1 MREDMYML
9 PQGFKEKLKG
19 LLGDGYPDFENALSA
34 PPVRGVRINRIKAS
48 GDIDVNGA
56 TLLPLSYVRDGYI
69 LDGGDGIGASP
80 EHHAG
85 MIYVQDPGAMATVS
99 ALDVK
104 EGWWVLDAC
113 AAPGGKSSQLAEKI
127 GPHGFLLSNEYVP
140 KRAKILVGNLER
152 LGVTNT
158 VVTSLDTS
166 ELAHLFC
173 EAFDLV
179 LCDAPCSG
187 EGMFRK
193 SDEAKDLWSE
203 ENVALCAKRQ
213 SEILENLASLVSC
226 GGYLL
231 YSTCTYSPEENE
243 MVIDAF
249 LSKHEEFSIQPV
261 KDELAKVTA
270 DGIVPDG
277 SIRDELAMSRRFY
290 PHKSPGEGQFMALLK
305 KSEKDR
311 KKQTI
316 LYKEADLSLSKSETA
331 TVIAFLKDTME
342 EIPSGRLI
350 RQGDYVS
357 LVTHP
362 CPIPP
367 RSVFMPGVLLGEIK
381 KGVFHPHHHFFSAY
395 GHLMKRKI
403 NLQKGDERVTKYLRG
418 EEIDARGAT
427 SPGVLAVCYEG
438 VALGGGKCVG
448 EKIKNHY
455 PKGLRNN

>member
-1 MREDMYML
+1 ML
-9 PQGFKEKLKG
+9 PQGFKEKLEG
-19 LLGDGYPDFENALSA
+19 LLGDEYSAFEKALSA
-34 PPVRGVRINRIKAS
+34 PPVRGVRINKIKAK
-48 GDIDVNGA
+48 GKLDISDA
-56 TLLPLSYVRDGYI
+56 ELLPLSYIDGGYI
-69 LDGGDGIGASP
+69 LCSGDSIGTSP

-104 EGWWVLDAC
+104 DGWWVLDAC

-127 GPHGFLLSNEYVP
+127 GKNGFLLSNEYVP

-152 LGVTNT
+152 LGATNT

-166 ELAHLFC
+166 ELAGLFS
-173 EAFDLV
+173 ESFDLV

-193 SDEAKDLWSE
+193 SEEAKDAWSE
-203 ENVALCAKRQ
+203 ENVLLCARRQ
-213 SEILENLASLVSC
+213 SQILENLSSLVAS

-243 MVIDAF
+243 MVVDAF
-249 LSKHEEFSIQPV
+249 LSSHKEFSLVPV
-261 KDELAKVTA
+261 KDELISVTA
-270 DGIVPDG
+270 DGIIPVG
-277 SIRDELAMSRRFY
+277 STRRELAMTRRFY
-290 PHKSPGEGQFMALLK
+290 PHKSPGEGQFIALLK
-305 KSEKDR
+305 KQEKQA
-311 KKQTI
+311 KKKTI
-316 LYKEADLSLSKSETA
+316 LYKETVSTPTKSEIA
-331 TVIAFLKDTME
+331 TVTSFLNDVMCDVPK
-342 EIPSGRLI
+342 GRLVK
-350 RQGDYVS
+350 QGAYVS
-357 LVTHP
+357 LVSHD

-367 RSVFMPGVLLGEIK
+367 HSVFMPGVLLGEIK
-381 KGVFHPHHHFFSAY
+381 KSVFHPHHHLFSAY

-403 NLQKGDERVTKYLRG
+403 DLEEGDERIRKYLRG

-427 SPGVLAVCYEG
+427 SPGFCSVCYKG

-448 EKIKNHY
+448 DKIKNHY